1 MILSACHHRDGVEGV
16 EGVELAVKT
25 VIAFHQVGLIFSSSL
40 KQSNLQRDNY
50 ALAPFYLL
58 SESAGRV

>member
-1 MILSACHHRDGVEGV
+1 MDGV